1 MSVKILSQCNHLI
14 GIRSGF
20 KGKKV
25 EGKEFRQN
33 SKIKMSWEFQIKSC
47 KKGGKIHLKMHIT
60 EPKSCNILPQL
71 QKNTKIASKVGGGV
85 CKKVP
90 MLQLFII

>member
-1 MSVKILSQCNHLI
+1 
-14 GIRSGF
+14 
-20 KGKKV
+20 
-25 EGKEFRQN
+25 
-33 SKIKMSWEFQIKSC
+33 MSWEFQIKGC
-47 KKGGKIHLKMHIT
+47 KKGGKIHLKMHLT

-90 MLQLFII
+90 MLQLVIIQKKQEKKQVSFKKNKSRWIK

>member
-1 MSVKILSQCNHLI
+1 
-14 GIRSGF
+14 
-20 KGKKV
+20 
-25 EGKEFRQN
+25 
-33 SKIKMSWEFQIKSC
+33 MSWEFQIKSC
-47 KKGGKIHLKMHIT
+47 KKGGKIHLKMHLT

-90 MLQLFII
+90 MLQIFIIQKKQEKKQVSFKKNKSRWIK

>member
-1 MSVKILSQCNHLI
+1 
-14 GIRSGF
+14 
-20 KGKKV
+20 
-25 EGKEFRQN
+25 
-33 SKIKMSWEFQIKSC
+33 MSWEFQIKSC
-47 KKGGKIHLKMHIT
+47 KKGGKIHLKMHLT

-90 MLQLFII
+90 MLQLVIIQKKQEKKQVSFKKNKSRWIK